1 MAELLDLPWLK
12 DKLAPGK
19 PAGREIEA
27 VVFDAYGTLLDV
39 HSAVARHAD
48 RLGEVAETFSA
59 EWRTKQLEY
68 SWVRSLT
75 GPSKHRDFWTCTVDA
90 LRFVCARH
98 GVADAGLV
106 ANLLD
111 AYRLLS
117 AYPEV
122 PAMLRA
128 VRARGLATA
137 VLSNGAPMM
146 LADAF
151 GSAGLSTQIDALLS
165 VEAVGVFKPD
175 ARVYALAERRLG
187 LPARRMMFVSA
198 NPWDTQAA
206 HAAGFRCVRVN
217 RTGAPDEYGLADL
230 GVPSLP
236 DLAAL
241 PELLP

>member
-1 MAELLDLPWLK
+1 MVDHFEPWR
-12 DKLAPGK
+12 PSTR
-19 PAGREIEA
+19 PGREVEA

-39 HSAVARHAD
+39 HSAVNRHAE
-48 RLGEVAETFSA
+48 RLGELASDFSR
-59 EWRTKQLEY
+59 EWRVKQLEY

-75 GPSKHRDFWTCTVDA
+75 GPSKHRDFWVCTVDA
-90 LRFVCARH
+90 LRFVCARYS
-98 GVADAGLV
+98 VTDEAFIAD
-106 ANLLD
+106 LLD

-117 AYPEV
+117 PYPEV

-128 VRARGLATA
+128 VRAQGLQTA

-151 GSAGLSTQIDALLS
+151 GAAGLSTQIDALLS

-175 ARVYALAERRLG
+175 RRVYALAERRLG
-187 LPARRMMFVSA
+187 LPAARMMFVSA

-206 HAAGFRCVRVN
+206 HAAGFRCIRVN
-217 RTGAPDEYGLADL
+217 RTGAPDEYGLADA

-236 DLAAL
+236 DLAGL
-241 PELLP
+241 PELLN

>member
-1 MAELLDLPWLK
+1 MVEP
-12 DKLAPGK
+12 LAPWRSKEK
-19 PAGREIEA
+19 PGREVEA

-48 RLGEVAETFSA
+48 RLGPLAGEFSR
-59 EWRTKQLEY
+59 EWRAKQLEY

-75 GPSKHRDFWTCTVDA
+75 GPARHQDFWACTVDA
-90 LRFVCARH
+90 LRFVCARYDVNDAAF
-98 GVADAGLV
+98 VAT
-106 ANLLD
+106 LLD

-117 AYPEV
+117 PYPEV

-128 VRARGLATA
+128 LRADGLRAA
-137 VLSNGAPMM
+137 VLSNGSPMM

-151 GSAGLSTQIDALLS
+151 GNAGLAPQIDALLS

-175 ARVYALAERRLG
+175 RRVYALAETRLG
-187 LPARRMMFVSA
+187 LPAGRMVFVSA

-206 HAAGFRCVRVN
+206 HAAGFRCLRVN
-217 RTGAPDEYGLADL
+217 RAGAPDEYGLAAA

-236 DLAAL
+236 DLAGLA
-241 PELLP
+241 ELLK

>member
-1 MAELLDLPWLK
+1 MVEDPEPWRRK
-12 DKLAPGK
+12 EK
-19 PAGREIEA
+19 PGREVEA

-48 RLGEVAETFSA
+48 RLGEMADDFSR
-59 EWRTKQLEY
+59 EWRVKQLEY

-75 GPSKHRDFWTCTVDA
+75 GPSRHQDFWACTADA
-90 LRFVCARH
+90 LRFVCARYS
-98 GVADAGLV
+98 VTNESFMAE
-106 ANLLD
+106 LLD

-117 AYPEV
+117 PYPEV

-128 VRARGLATA
+128 IRAKGAQAA
-137 VLSNGAPMM
+137 VLSNGSPMM

-151 GSAGLSTQIDALLS
+151 GQAGLSTQIDALLS

-175 ARVYALAERRLG
+175 RRVYALAERRLG
-187 LPARRMMFVSA
+187 LPAARMMFVSA

-206 HAAGFRCVRVN
+206 LAAGFRCVRVN
-217 RTGAPDEYGLADL
+217 RTDAPDEYGLAAA

-236 DLAAL
+236 DLAGL
-241 PELLP
+241 PELLH

>member
-1 MAELLDLPWLK
+1 MSSQTASEPWRLRQ
-12 DKLAPGK
+12 K
-19 PAGREIEA
+19 PGREVEV

-39 HSAVARHAD
+39 HSAVARHAA
-48 RLGEVAETFSA
+48 RLGEAAEAVSR
-59 EWRTKQLEY
+59 EWRQKQLEY
-68 SWVRSLT
+68 AWVRSLT
-75 GPSKHRDFWTCTVDA
+75 GPSRHRDFWTCTADA

-98 GVADAGLV
+98 GIADEGLF
-106 ANLLD
+106 ADLLD

-117 AYPEV
+117 PYPEV

-128 VRARGLATA
+128 VRARGVQTA
-137 VLSNGAPMM
+137 VLSNGSPMM

-151 GSAGLSTQIDALLS
+151 GNAGLSTQIDALLS

-198 NPWDTQAA
+198 NPWDSQAA

-217 RTGAPDEYGLADL
+217 RMAAPDEYGLADL

-236 DLAAL
+236 DLTSL
-241 PELLP
+241 PELLN

>member
-1 MAELLDLPWLK
+1 MAELLDLPWLRAK
-12 DKLAPGK
+12 PGRQVET
-19 PAGREIEA
+19 PQVQA

-39 HSAVARHAD
+39 HSAVARHAA
-48 RLGEVAETFSA
+48 RLGDIAEAFSQ
-59 EWRTKQLEY
+59 EWRAKQLEY

-75 GPSKHRDFWTCTVDA
+75 GPAKHQDFWACTLDA

-98 GVADAGLV
+98 GVAELALV
-106 ANLLD
+106 EDLLN
-111 AYRLLS
+111 AYRLLA

-128 VRARGLATA
+128 LRARSLRTA
-137 VLSNGAPMM
+137 VLSNGSPMM
-146 LADAF
+146 LAEAF
-151 GSAGLSTQIDALLS
+151 SGAGLSTQIDALLS

-187 LPARRMMFVSA
+187 LPAAQMVFVSA

-206 HAAGFRCVRVN
+206 LAAGFRCVRVN
-217 RTGAPDEYGLADL
+217 RAGAPDEYGLAAA

-236 DLAAL
+236 DLAGL
-241 PELLP
+241 PELLK

>member
-1 MAELLDLPWLK
+1 MVSVLEPWRLK
-12 DKLAPGK
+12 EK
-19 PAGREIEA
+19 PGREVEA

-39 HSAVARHAD
+39 HSAVARHTD
-48 RLGEVAETFSA
+48 RLGEIADDFSR
-59 EWRTKQLEY
+59 EWRVKQLEY

-75 GPSKHRDFWTCTVDA
+75 GPSRHQDFWACTVDA

-98 GVADAGLV
+98 GVTNESFMAE
-106 ANLLD
+106 LLD

-117 AYPEV
+117 PYPEV

-128 VRARGLATA
+128 IRAKGAQAA
-137 VLSNGAPMM
+137 VLSNGSPMM

-151 GSAGLSTQIDALLS
+151 GQAGLSTQIDALLS

-175 ARVYALAERRLG
+175 RRVYALAERRLG
-187 LPARRMMFVSA
+187 LPAARMMFVSA

-206 HAAGFRCVRVN
+206 LAAGFRCVRVN
-217 RTGAPDEYGLADL
+217 RTDAPDEYGLAAA

-236 DLAAL
+236 DLAGL
-241 PELLP
+241 PELLH